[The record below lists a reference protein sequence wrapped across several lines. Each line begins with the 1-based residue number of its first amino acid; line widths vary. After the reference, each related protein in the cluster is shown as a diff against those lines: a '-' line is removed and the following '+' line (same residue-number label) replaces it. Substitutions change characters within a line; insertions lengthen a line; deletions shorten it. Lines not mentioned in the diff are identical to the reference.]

1 MREHIF
7 LRRFTWGPSLFIF
20 VLRFIDKVSILEICV
35 FVGLAP
41 LEKDLFNT
49 ISNLKKIY
57 ARSENINSD
66 TAQSQNYFRRWFLKS
81 K

>member
-49 ISNLKKIY
+49 ISNLKKYTPAVKTLTQIQL
-57 ARSENINSD
+57 SHKIIFGD
-66 TAQSQNYFRRWFLKS
+66 GF
-81 K
+81 